1 MHCIRFF
8 RNHTHHYTHK
18 LLDKS
23 LFFLPLYATTVD
35 SKWNNKCVIELQNLF
50 SRGFIKIKKL
60 DLLFCLFFSAQN
72 KLQLVISL
80 SLQQY
85 FVSGVTVMFPS
96 SPGEVTSSLRLKRQ
110 QAMATR
116 SITTETCESKMCVIY
131 IIKKRQKP
139 LEIFELLGQKFEIKF
154 FFQLWTVKNK

>member
-1 MHCIRFF
+1 M
-8 RNHTHHYTHK
+8 
-18 LLDKS
+18 
-23 LFFLPLYATTVD
+23 
-35 SKWNNKCVIELQNLF
+35 
-50 SRGFIKIKKL
+50 

-85 FVSGVTVMFPS
+85 FVSGVKSREYV
-96 SPGEVTSSLRLKRQ
+96 EVTSSLRLKRQ

-116 SITTETCESKMCVIY
+116 AITCESKICVIY

-139 LEIFELLGQKFEIKF
+139 LEIFELLGQMFEIKQNF
-154 FFQLWTVKNK
+154 SLIHTFSLMDS